1 MADAKLRADFLA
13 LTRKKYADQ
22 AKWFLNGFW
31 LHGAEKETEAIWNY
45 TQKFISLDDKKAA
58 GNELDEFW
66 SHKLLESIGQTLT
79 VVELRAQLKK
89 IDLDVNGK
97 MALLEFLAFQYNKT
111 VKQVVDAPQGQ
122 NAAEVADAAKKFE
135 TLQTALA
142 ELQTALV
149 EQKASEEAAQK
160 AEAEL
165 KIAVADLKKQEDD
178 YRVQIE
184 TLEAKSSDPAASTVS
199 KNKAAAELSQL
210 KAENPLPLRK
220 AKITQDA
227 ALRKV
232 EKVRKA
238 AETARI
244 ALEQKVKE
252 TETASSEAEAYLEE
266 LKKNPAN
273 PYGSLWW
280 MERELKEAQKYLPSK
295 KLRM

>member
-1 MADAKLRADFLA
+1 MAEAKLKADFLA
-13 LTRKKYADQ
+13 LTRRKYVDQ

-31 LHGAEKETEAIWNY
+31 LHGAEQETEAIWNY

-79 VVELRAQLKK
+79 VVELREHLKK

-97 MALLEFLAFQYNKT
+97 MALLEFLAFQYKKT

-135 TLQTALA
+135 TLQTLLA
-142 ELQTALV
+142 ELQTALA
-149 EQKASEEAAQK
+149 EQKAAEEAAQK

-184 TLEAKSSDPAASTVS
+184 TLEAKSNDPSASTVS
-199 KNKAAAELSQL
+199 KNKAAAELAQL

-238 AETARI
+238 AEAARI
-244 ALEQKVKE
+244 SLEQKVKE